1 MSHVLPGLL
10 RVGHIR
16 SRAGLR
22 TRPSQHRVDQG
33 HAAPPVLA
41 AGERV
46 LAGSGQWPLATL
58 GTTHALYVGVDDDWR
73 RTSWSD
79 IASVGWSRADRHL
92 HVQTWPKLGIPSS
105 LRIAADARFAA
116 FADERVKSTQLLR
129 AHVEVLAGVSA
140 TVFAVRS
147 HADEQVQWRF
157 VIDRR
162 DLANDQA
169 VHDACANVITEMRSL
184 AGC

>member
-1 MSHVLPGLL
+1 MSNVMPGLL
-10 RVGHIR
+10 RVGRIP

-22 TRPSQHRVDQG
+22 TRPSQHRVDEG
-33 HAAPPVLA
+33 YAVPPPLA
-41 AGERV
+41 AGERM
-46 LAGSGQWPLATL
+46 LAGSGRRPLATL
-58 GTTHALYVGVDDDWR
+58 GTTHALYFGVDDDWQ

-92 HVQTWPKLGIPSS
+92 RVLTWAKLRTPSS
-105 LRIAADARFAA
+105 LRIPADARFAA

-129 AHVEVLAGVSA
+129 TRVEVLAGVSA

-147 HADEQVQWRF
+147 HADGQVQWRL
-157 VIDRR
+157 VLDRR
-162 DLANDQA
+162 DLANDHA
-169 VHDACANVITEMRSL
+169 VHDACANIITEMRSL